1 MNSFDSSKISRQS
14 KYQELSIKE
23 LESDIIKSIQNNLV
37 TFISSKTG
45 SGKSTQVPQYLYNY
59 LLNKKKKNSFCIIC
73 TEPRTIA
80 CESII
85 EYIKL
90 KNKNINILRSITKQ
104 ELEEKKPK
112 LFLVKENDI
121 LFQLKIDPYLK
132 NCDILIIDEVHERT
146 MKLELLLYYIKNFTL
161 SDEKNIKREFKLV
174 LMSATF
180 DIDNIYSYFSSLK
193 NKDITFGFVKQNK
206 LDESQGNNYDIIYSN
221 YNNNSL
227 RFGITKFNEFN
238 MGKILREISKIVRYE
253 VYLND
258 YTKKTILIF
267 LPDYK
272 TIYSLYNMLDKEYKG
287 YIYLY
292 QFSGALNIK
301 QQKDIFKELWD
312 NKRKEDIICNVI
324 IATNLAETC
333 LTFPNCD
340 IVIDSGLKKNCKYNY
355 ECNLYEEVIE
365 YISQDSCIQRS
376 GRCGRGKN
384 KGIVY
389 RVFSEEIFNKM
400 DKYRKSEIEISNIDL
415 IILKLFETKA
425 IEQHVKNELKQKG
438 YLDFLSKIE
447 KEKFNKIVD
456 KLRKYK
462 AIEKKDFSSNE
473 IITEFGKW
481 IKQTNLDIELGFY
494 FDKFREKYK
503 EELKKE
509 EVFQMLNIIS
519 TTDNYNSE
527 LFYTDIDPDKFKLC
541 LIDNQKESS
550 NNKTLTDLA
559 ENISKDIIQNA
570 LYKYKNNYPKIYYS
584 NGIIEESKNNS
595 DELIKYNIDF
605 INNLY
610 HNSPYY
616 YLYSKLDEIYNG
628 KNFFTKNKI
637 FQLGDWTI
645 TLFFTIQYNLM
656 SCLKHNYFPKKDNE
670 LCEKCELSKYFYCYV
685 YSLNDKY
692 FITKKNRGKHIK
704 KALEIENKNEIFYVC
719 ENEEKILSKWN
730 LIYLNLISKKPDKYI
745 TENQIIKFINEFKQF
760 DFNDIM
766 DKLYNAYKTLYIN
779 VALKYLEITR
789 NNDEMLIQKKIF
801 KNDKEENKNLINE
814 NNNKENDKYKIEL
827 YFNKLGKANLMKS
840 YFFEFIPTEVDKYF
854 ILTKFRKILGSDK
867 KDGKEIK
874 LSKLYYKEINPIF
887 DEMIEKLPKIKNHY
901 EQLKADIIDK
911 KDIKIYNNIG
921 KYFYYHF
928 ISSKISDENLEMY
941 HNSIIYL
948 YSKNDKDIEAK
959 EKKIWELINNEKENY
974 SNMLDFI
981 QCLRGGCLTIQLTQ
995 GLNVKNIYDTYQDK
1009 NIKRNELLYEVEFP
1023 KDDSKNGKDIKY
1035 YHKCISENKELTY
1048 EKLLILKDKLIIIFK
1063 NSLQF
1068 SLFSERQKLGLKLI
1082 PNKENIDIIK
1092 NDENDTDE
1100 KHMKIFIIK
1109 FETTFSNEDIKR
1121 KMKRYKNKLLEKYN
1135 YKINFFIDENNDN
1148 KSKSVYYYIYSK
1160 DSIKIPE
1167 KEIIGEECKEDLNK
1181 KIFYITWLSF
1191 SSDYDFFPKFRD
1203 FCSKYNLRIIYI
1215 NQKFNENIRTHHF
1228 SKKFELVNYSVENM
1242 KLIQNYIGNTIISL
1256 NSFAMLELKT
1266 KSADTFL
1273 EYNQNIFQYARNR
1286 NCNVTIIYYENKII
1300 IYGEPNYRKK
1310 LYDIL
1315 SDYFLKLQKE
1325 KIIYSLKD
1333 KEDSLLLKNI
1343 CKKINQKQIVMLVS
1357 KNEHG
1362 ENQLEFRK
1370 KYFKII
1376 TKLLNQHKKGKTTN
1390 KIKSTICEICLEK
1403 FDNENN
1409 NNYFKL
1415 KLCGH
1420 KFCIECLKAQI
1431 CNSLKPDSMNYIPI
1445 KCVKCN
1451 TIITNKDIFEIII
1464 PNTPEYDFI
1473 IDKLISKYMSQITRE
1488 TNKKYF
1494 WCPNRKA
1501 NCNFI
1506 YSSQM
1511 KDIGES
1517 MMTCPNCSCKI
1528 CLLCNDIL
1536 DPDKP
1541 HNPNCQTKLYSNLS
1555 VQNRSWM
1562 LKNSKDCPMC
1572 HTVYEKNHGCNH
1584 MTCHICIPP
1593 THFCYLC
1600 GCILNHS
1607 NPLKHFSNK
1616 QSLCYNKLWDDPK
1629 NRDISLEEEPNEKS
1643 KEFSDSLERSSELD
1657 YSNKRSKKRDD
1668 LNLTRIM
1675 INKVSYNESYK
1686 SSYYRNINLNFKRD
1700 VNINQNR
1707 RNRSY
1712 NKKFVSKFK
1721 K

>member
-227 RFGITKFNEFN
+227 RFGIAKFNEFN

-415 IILKLFETKA
+415 IILKLFEKKA

-447 KEKFNKIVD
+447 KVKFNKIVD

-766 DKLYNAYKTLYIN
+766 EKLYNTYKALYIN

-801 KNDKEENKNLINE
+801 KNDEEENKNLI
-814 NNNKENDKYKIEL
+814 
-827 YFNKLGKANLMKS
+827 KS
-840 YFFEFIPTEVDKYF
+840 F
-854 ILTKFRKILGSDK
+854 ILM
-867 KDGKEIK
+867 
-874 LSKLYYKEINPIF
+874 LY
-887 DEMIEKLPKIKNHY
+887 
-901 EQLKADIIDK
+901 
-911 KDIKIYNNIG
+911 
-921 KYFYYHF
+921 
-928 ISSKISDENLEMY
+928 
-941 HNSIIYL
+941 
-948 YSKNDKDIEAK
+948 
-959 EKKIWELINNEKENY
+959 
-974 SNMLDFI
+974 
-981 QCLRGGCLTIQLTQ
+981 
-995 GLNVKNIYDTYQDK
+995 
-1009 NIKRNELLYEVEFP
+1009 
-1023 KDDSKNGKDIKY
+1023 
-1035 YHKCISENKELTY
+1035 
-1048 EKLLILKDKLIIIFK
+1048 
-1063 NSLQF
+1063 
-1068 SLFSERQKLGLKLI
+1068 
-1082 PNKENIDIIK
+1082 
-1092 NDENDTDE
+1092 
-1100 KHMKIFIIK
+1100 
-1109 FETTFSNEDIKR
+1109 
-1121 KMKRYKNKLLEKYN
+1121 
-1135 YKINFFIDENNDN
+1135 
-1148 KSKSVYYYIYSK
+1148 
-1160 DSIKIPE
+1160 
-1167 KEIIGEECKEDLNK
+1167 
-1181 KIFYITWLSF
+1181 
-1191 SSDYDFFPKFRD
+1191 
-1203 FCSKYNLRIIYI
+1203 
-1215 NQKFNENIRTHHF
+1215 
-1228 SKKFELVNYSVENM
+1228 
-1242 KLIQNYIGNTIISL
+1242 
-1256 NSFAMLELKT
+1256 
-1266 KSADTFL
+1266 
-1273 EYNQNIFQYARNR
+1273 
-1286 NCNVTIIYYENKII
+1286 
-1300 IYGEPNYRKK
+1300 
-1310 LYDIL
+1310 
-1315 SDYFLKLQKE
+1315 
-1325 KIIYSLKD
+1325 
-1333 KEDSLLLKNI
+1333 
-1343 CKKINQKQIVMLVS
+1343 
-1357 KNEHG
+1357 
-1362 ENQLEFRK
+1362 
-1370 KYFKII
+1370 
-1376 TKLLNQHKKGKTTN
+1376 
-1390 KIKSTICEICLEK
+1390 
-1403 FDNENN
+1403 
-1409 NNYFKL
+1409 
-1415 KLCGH
+1415 
-1420 KFCIECLKAQI
+1420 
-1431 CNSLKPDSMNYIPI
+1431 
-1445 KCVKCN
+1445 
-1451 TIITNKDIFEIII
+1451 
-1464 PNTPEYDFI
+1464 
-1473 IDKLISKYMSQITRE
+1473 
-1488 TNKKYF
+1488 
-1494 WCPNRKA
+1494 
-1501 NCNFI
+1501 
-1506 YSSQM
+1506 
-1511 KDIGES
+1511 
-1517 MMTCPNCSCKI
+1517 
-1528 CLLCNDIL
+1528 
-1536 DPDKP
+1536 
-1541 HNPNCQTKLYSNLS
+1541 
-1555 VQNRSWM
+1555 
-1562 LKNSKDCPMC
+1562 
-1572 HTVYEKNHGCNH
+1572 
-1584 MTCHICIPP
+1584 
-1593 THFCYLC
+1593 
-1600 GCILNHS
+1600 
-1607 NPLKHFSNK
+1607 
-1616 QSLCYNKLWDDPK
+1616 
-1629 NRDISLEEEPNEKS
+1629 
-1643 KEFSDSLERSSELD
+1643 
-1657 YSNKRSKKRDD
+1657 
-1668 LNLTRIM
+1668 
-1675 INKVSYNESYK
+1675 
-1686 SSYYRNINLNFKRD
+1686 
-1700 VNINQNR
+1700 
-1707 RNRSY
+1707 
-1712 NKKFVSKFK
+1712 
-1721 K
+1721 